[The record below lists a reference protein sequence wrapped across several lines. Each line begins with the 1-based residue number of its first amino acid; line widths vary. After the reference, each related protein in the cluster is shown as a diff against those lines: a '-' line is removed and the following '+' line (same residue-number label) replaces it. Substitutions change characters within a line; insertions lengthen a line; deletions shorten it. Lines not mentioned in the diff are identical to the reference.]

1 MTDCTSL
8 SSSFYSPDLRI
19 QGDYLRIC
27 QASTIQSIESFVKN
41 YKDGNLQDT
50 DRAILSASMLGTSVT
65 VDGQSIESYFDDD
78 VRILK
83 YCLARIDEIEAI
95 NRYSHT
101 PSAYGCILS
110 FLAFLGQA
118 THNAT
123 NQDEIHFKEFCNN
136 HVLRLRCKRI
146 KRVESGSSP
155 NQRTKSKDV
164 NTWGEV
170 LYKLVR
176 CGLIH
181 SMSSQGNRDPQQN
194 EVEIRLTH
202 DELGEEGAVVCE
214 FKDQSGN
221 VSSVLDP
228 SLNAVTIT
236 INAFD
241 LISAVRDSILHIY
254 TDGSDVQ
261 YMRDYFKAHPPL
273 MSVVECKPGE
283 SK

>member
-8 SSSFYSPDLRI
+8 SSSFYNPDLRM

-41 YKDGNLQDT
+41 YKDSNLQNT
-50 DRAILSASMLGTSVT
+50 DCAILSASMLGTSVT
-65 VDGQSIESYFDDD
+65 VDGQSIESYFHDD

-123 NQDEIHFKEFCNN
+123 KDDGKHFREFCVK
-136 HVLRLRCKRI
+136 HMLRLRCKRI
-146 KRVESGSSP
+146 
-155 NQRTKSKDV
+155 QRYPVNLKQRARSDDKGNLLPDV

-181 SMSSQGNRDPQQN
+181 AMSSSGNRDSQQN
-194 EVEIRLTH
+194 EIEVRLTH
-202 DELGEEGAVVCE
+202 DVLDGNEVSTFE
-214 FKDQSGN
+214 FKDQSGKDT
-221 VSSVLDP
+221 SVLD
-228 SLNAVTIT
+228 SSWSAVTIT
-236 INAFD
+236 VNAFD

-254 TDGSDVQ
+254 TDGSDTKN
-261 YMRDYFKAHPPL
+261 MREYFKLHPPL
-273 MSVVECKPGE
+273 MRVVE